1 MLSVELRGKTLGVI
15 GLGRISVRVAEIGIA
30 FGMRVIYYSCA
41 KRGSWEGLVEYRD
54 LETLLWGASIVII
67 HVPLTRET
75 YHLINEEKL
84 RIMKRNAILI
94 NTSRGA
100 VIDTLTNLFSTL

>member
-41 KRGSWEGLVEYRD
+41 KRGS
-54 LETLLWGASIVII
+54 
-67 HVPLTRET
+67 
-75 YHLINEEKL
+75 
-84 RIMKRNAILI
+84 
-94 NTSRGA
+94 
-100 VIDTLTNLFSTL
+100 